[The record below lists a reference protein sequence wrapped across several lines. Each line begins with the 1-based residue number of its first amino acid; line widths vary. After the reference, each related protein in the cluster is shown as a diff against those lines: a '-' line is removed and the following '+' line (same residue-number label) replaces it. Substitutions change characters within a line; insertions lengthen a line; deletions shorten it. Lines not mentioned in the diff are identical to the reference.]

1 MDTQC
6 SGNGHIGGTL
16 SSSLVVRGGSDLFLP
31 RMSSNTLLYP
41 TGVYR
46 IPNEVGERLP
56 ASPGLE
62 TRLDRERPFTRA
74 APSQGDASHAHTT
87 SVQ

>member
-31 RMSSNTLLYP
+31 RMSSNALLYP
-41 TGVYR
+41 TGIY
-46 IPNEVGERLP
+46 
-56 ASPGLE
+56 
-62 TRLDRERPFTRA
+62 
-74 APSQGDASHAHTT
+74 
-87 SVQ
+87 